1 MSQSSY
7 RVKVTVRFHL
17 ISLTLVQLR
26 FQKDGLRFQSW
37 VHPLFTVAFIDPAS
51 NVVRRQH
58 SKRAH
63 SSIQSGPRERAV
75 RVVDLAAEVSE
86 KAAWDEWRHV
96 LIGHAHSDDA
106 RGSSKS
112 DRYFHLAYDLGL
124 PADPSGLRF
133 ILMDPAVGF
142 VVLLLEVGP
151 ESLKLLESDQG
162 DLSPRVNKS
171 CTWFYVEPNE
181 LLCRVVGKA

>member
-1 MSQSSY
+1 MRTRGWEESSGFGLTSKFATRLHILIGSGSARGRLSGGGFAGQGLSQSSY

-86 KAAWDEWRHV
+86 KAAWNEGRHV
-96 LIGHAHSDDA
+96 LIGHAHGDDA

-124 PADPSGLRF
+124 SADPSGF
-133 ILMDPAVGF
+133 
-142 VVLLLEVGP
+142 
-151 ESLKLLESDQG
+151 
-162 DLSPRVNKS
+162 
-171 CTWFYVEPNE
+171 
-181 LLCRVVGKA
+181 